1 MENWHWSC
9 CLDFCNIQRKPETQG
24 EQECAHLDGDF
35 SAAQVNVTLSVS
47 PRWTEADNHP
57 EECEAEH
64 KGWILSLLPWD
75 WVWCRLRFPAENRN
89 RQPWHGPEDF
99 WKSGD
104 FSPNEGEFL
113 LHCLWNSPVLFT
125 VVTPPARS
133 SQNPSFLLESPAR
146 YQSYFTSSGPRYSF
160 IISVTH
166 TLLPCVVLIFYK
178 TALTIKNYF
187 LN

>member
-57 EECEAEH
+57 EEREAEH
-64 KGWILSLLPWD
+64 KGWILSLLPRD